1 MIKFADFAALSLMPG
16 YIICKLDFRL
26 FKLGSTINLVR
37 VILEK
42 KKNKKEH

>member
-16 YIICKLDFRL
+16 YIICKLDFR

-37 VILEK
+37 VIL
-42 KKNKKEH
+42 